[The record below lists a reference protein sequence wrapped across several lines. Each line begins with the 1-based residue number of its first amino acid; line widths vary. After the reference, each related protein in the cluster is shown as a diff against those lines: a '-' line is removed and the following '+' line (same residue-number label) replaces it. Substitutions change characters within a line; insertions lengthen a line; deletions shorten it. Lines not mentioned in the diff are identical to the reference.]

1 MAVLSNIRLNFT
13 EMTLNQ
19 VCITNVRLQ
28 PGSCRRSVASGGKG
42 HLDGVGVGGDV
53 LGLGEVDAR
62 GLEAQAEWDW
72 GGAGPVT
79 NSIIFC

>member
-1 MAVLSNIRLNFT
+1 MTTPANTGMTVLSNIRSFT

-28 PGSCRRSVASGGKG
+28 LGRRRRSVASGRKG
-42 HLDGVGVGGDV
+42 DLDGVGVGGDV

-62 GLEAQAEWDW
+62 GLEAQAEWD
-72 GGAGPVT
+72 
-79 NSIIFC
+79 